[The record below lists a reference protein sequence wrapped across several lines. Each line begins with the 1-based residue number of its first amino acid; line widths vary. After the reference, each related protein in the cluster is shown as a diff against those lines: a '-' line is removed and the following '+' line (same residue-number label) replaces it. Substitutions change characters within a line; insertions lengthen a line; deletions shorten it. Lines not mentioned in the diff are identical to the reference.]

1 MSKRERLWRWLPV
14 VIWAAV
20 IFLLSSR
27 PGSDFPSLGF
37 AVQKGFHVAEYALL
51 AVLLFRALSGEGWSA
66 GKASLVAWLLTVL
79 YAGSDELHQLFV
91 NTRNGSI
98 VDVGIDAIGAILGI
112 TFARLVQAAWLG
124 QRNATE

>member
-1 MSKRERLWRWLPV
+1 V
-14 VIWAAV
+14 WAAV

-51 AVLLFRALSGEGWSA
+51 ALLLYRALSGLGWSSWR
-66 GKASLVAWLLTVL
+66 ASLGAWLLAVL
-79 YAGSDELHQLFV
+79 YAASDEVHQLFV

-98 VDVGIDAIGAILGI
+98 VDVGIDAFGAILGI
-112 TFARLVQAAWLG
+112 AFARLVQVARLG